1 MALGDFGFTLS
12 VLCQFPET
20 VTLVFI
26 SILKVIWEFQA
37 FMIEGVLLLILSN
50 FVNSDP
56 RMRFS
61 KKHSLFRDQ
70 VKYTIILSSV
80 FFVHMK

>member
-1 MALGDFGFTLS
+1 MQKRPDLERALGLRFFRRRASDGKFSLWLLLALGDFVFTLS

-37 FMIEGVLLLILSN
+37 FVIDGVLLLIL
-50 FVNSDP
+50 
-56 RMRFS
+56 
-61 KKHSLFRDQ
+61 
-70 VKYTIILSSV
+70 IL
-80 FFVHMK
+80 